1 MLWGGIEA
9 AERRS
14 MFQFIFDLI
23 SEPLGLPMEWYYE
36 WIILAAIEGIAYR
49 VAYDKVGS
57 LYRGKHISGSV
68 LGSLVH
74 WLIRTVYFVFMWAVI
89 YAVIWILKFI
99 RAHIAEITIGLGI
112 AVICVIIIKIAIWNN
127 RRNKLNRNKV
137 QE

>member
-1 MLWGGIEA
+1 
-9 AERRS
+9 